1 MVTNSVSSVFFFI
14 QIMRGDDEDNDFFG
28 FWANRV
34 GYEDYTTRILAWQ
47 ILQPWRGRLSSTSI
61 SFADLSQIGR
71 ASCRE
76 RV

>member
-1 MVTNSVSSVFFFI
+1 
-14 QIMRGDDEDNDFFG
+14 MRGDDEDNDFFG

-61 SFADLSQIGR
+61 SFADLSL
-71 ASCRE
+71 
-76 RV
+76 